1 MNEDILDFRFSI
13 CDWAQ
18 PVRDS
23 AYRPGPISLTP
34 RFSRVWEP
42 HRSQNRFSG
51 FNRHSQTAEAVQV
64 LSRIITPLK
73 RGVNDTDYS
82 DASFQPPNRKS
93 QI

>member
-1 MNEDILDFRFSI
+1 MNEDILDLRFAI
-13 CDWAQ
+13 CDSGRVAHQ
-18 PVRDS
+18 L
-23 AYRPGPISLTP
+23 SLTP
-34 RFSRVWEP
+34 NSFSLTTRFTGVWDP
-42 HRSQNRFSG
+42 RGSQNRFSG
-51 FNRHSQTAEAVQV
+51 FNKHSQTAEAVQV